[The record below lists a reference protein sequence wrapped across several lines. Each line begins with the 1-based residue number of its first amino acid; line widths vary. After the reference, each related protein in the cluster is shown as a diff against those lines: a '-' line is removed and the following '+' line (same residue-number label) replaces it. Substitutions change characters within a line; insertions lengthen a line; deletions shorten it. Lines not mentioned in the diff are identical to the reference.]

1 MVGMR
6 VLLRL
11 ARYGLDHRKYL
22 IWAWVSLLG
31 ANALALAIPWLIGG
45 AVDHALTDGDRTEL
59 VWLAGL
65 ILGLSAG
72 RGLFSYGQT
81 FFSEALSARVSY
93 VLRNLL
99 LKKLQSMSF
108 AFHDQHKTG
117 DMMSIVT
124 YDVESTRMFISF
136 GLVRFVQLV
145 ILIGGI
151 TPLLLLTHWQL
162 GLISLACVPLTIY
175 TSAAAGRK
183 MRKIWNKVQVEMG
196 EMTTVLQE
204 NLTGMRVVKSFG
216 AEEFEKDKFH
226 EFSGEVAEDTYAA
239 NKLRVANS
247 SFLTLMYLGAT
258 GLVVL
263 FGGRWVIDGGLTAGE
278 WTQFMLYL
286 GLLVMPVRMLGMAVN
301 TFSRALSS
309 GERVFEL
316 LDSQSPVDDK
326 NVSKEMAGVKGEVKF
341 ENVSFAYNPTQ
352 SALKNITFTARPGEK
367 VAILGA
373 AGSGK
378 TTIVNLIPRF
388 YDPTEGRVTI
398 DGIDIRSVTLD
409 SLRRNV
415 GMVFQDVFLFH
426 ASVNE
431 NIAYGASDASLEKI
445 IEASKAAQLHDY
457 IESLPQ
463 GYETL
468 VGERGVT
475 LSGGQR
481 QRLAIARTLL
491 LDPPVLI
498 LDDSTSSV
506 DVETEGLIRK
516 ALEEVMKRRTTFI
529 IAHRVSSVRL
539 ADQILV
545 LKDGEMVE
553 RGTHDELIT
562 KEGFYK
568 QIYELQLLPSEQVL
582 LEASISDD
590 GNN

>member
-1 MVGMR
+1 MAGMR

-11 ARYGLDHRKYL
+11 TRYGLDHKKYL
-22 IWAWVSLLG
+22 LWAWVSLLG
-31 ANALALAIPWLIGG
+31 ANALALAIPLLIGE
-45 AVDHALTDGDRTEL
+45 AVDHALKDSDRTEL
-59 VWLAGL
+59 VWLAAL
-65 ILGLSAG
+65 ILGLSAL

-81 FFSEALSARVSY
+81 FFSEALSAKVSY
-93 VLRNLL
+93 VLRNTL

-136 GLVRFVQLV
+136 GMVRFVQLV
-145 ILIGGI
+145 ILVVGI
-151 TPLLLLTHWQL
+151 TPLLLITHWQL
-162 GLISLACVPLTIY
+162 GLIPLLCLPPTIFV
-175 TSAAAGRK
+175 SAMAGWT
-183 MRKIWNKVQVEMG
+183 MRKIWNKVQLETG
-196 EMTTVLQE
+196 EMSTALQE

-216 AEEFEKDKFH
+216 AEEFEKGKFH
-226 EFSGEVAEDTYAA
+226 RHSSEVAEDTYAA
-239 NKLRVANS
+239 NKLRITNS
-247 SFLTLMYLGAT
+247 SFLTFVYLAAT

-263 FGGRWVIDGGLTAGE
+263 LGGRWVIDGSLTAGE

-286 GLLVMPVRMLGMAVN
+286 GILVMPVRMLGMAVS

-316 LDSQSPVDDK
+316 LDSQSPVDDVD
-326 NVSKEMAGVKGEVKF
+326 VSKEMTGVKGDVRF
-341 ENVSFAYNPTQ
+341 EGVSFGYNPTQ
-352 SALKNITFTARPGEK
+352 SALKNISFMAKSGEK

-398 DGIDIRSVTLD
+398 DGIDIRRVTLE

-426 ASVNE
+426 ASVKE
-431 NIAYGASDASLEKI
+431 NIAYGASNANLGKI
-445 IEASKAAQLHDY
+445 IEASKAAQLHQF

-545 LKDGEMVE
+545 LKDGEVVE
-553 RGTHDELIT
+553 RGNHEELIK

-568 QIYELQLLPSEQVL
+568 QIYELQILPSEQVL

-590 GNN
+590 GDN

>member
-1 MVGMR
+1 MAAMR

-11 ARYGLDHRKYL
+11 ARYGLDHKQYL
-22 IWAWVSLLG
+22 FWAWVSLLG

-45 AVDHALTDGDRTEL
+45 AVDHALTERDKTEL
-59 VWLAGL
+59 VWLALL
-65 ILGLSAG
+65 ILGLSAL

-81 FFSEALSARVSY
+81 FFSEALSAKVSY
-93 VLRNLL
+93 VLRNTL
-99 LKKLQSMSF
+99 LKKLQGMSF

-124 YDVESTRMFISF
+124 YDVESTRQFISF

-145 ILIGGI
+145 ILIAGI
-151 TPLLLLTHWQL
+151 TPLLIITHWQL
-162 GLISLACVPLTIY
+162 GLISLACVPPTVY

-183 MRKIWNKVQVEMG
+183 MRKIWNRVQVETG
-196 EMTTVLQE
+196 EMSTALQE

-216 AEEFEKDKFH
+216 AEESQKSKFH
-226 EFSGEVAEDTYAA
+226 GHSANVAEDTYAA
-239 NKLRVANS
+239 NKLRVTNS
-247 SFLTLMYLGAT
+247 SFLTFVYLIAT

-263 FGGRWVIDGGLTAGE
+263 LGGRWVIDGSLTAGE

-316 LDSQSPVDDK
+316 LDSQSPVDDED
-326 NVSKEMAGVKGEVKF
+326 VSKEMAGVKGEVRF
-341 ENVSFAYNPTQ
+341 DGVSFGYNPAQ
-352 SALKNITFTARPGEK
+352 SALKNISFTAKPGEK

-388 YDPTEGRVTI
+388 YDPTTGRITI
-398 DGIDIRSVTLD
+398 DGMDIRGVTLE

-426 ASVNE
+426 ASVKE
-431 NIAYGASDASLEKI
+431 NIAYGASNATLEKI
-445 IEASKAAQLHDY
+445 IEASKAAQLHQF

-506 DVETEGLIRK
+506 DVETEGMIRK

-545 LKDGEMVE
+545 LKDGEIVE
-553 RGTHDELIT
+553 RGAHNDLISR
-562 KEGFYK
+562 EGFYK
-568 QIYELQLLPSEQVL
+568 QIYELQILPSEQVL